1 MSNWYTQIT
10 SNTIL
15 EQGDLLFDC
24 PIVLPPTKGKVEEW
38 TDFEVNSYDVIVL
51 TQSCD
56 LANGKI
62 DLVQVSP
69 FTTLTD
75 FCSINP
81 NFDNYKSKENI
92 RRGYLPGYH
101 LLDTCEFLEV
111 DDYLIVDFK
120 STFSVSFAFL
130 EEFKTLSTSRIRLDS
145 PYKEHLSQSYAR
157 FYMRV
162 GLPSDIPQ
170 FRKKKSSS

>member
-1 MSNWYTQIT
+1 MTTWYSKIKPDE
-10 SNTIL
+10 NL

-24 PIVLPPTKGKVEEW
+24 PIVIPPSDSNPEKWK
-38 TDFEVNSYDVIVL
+38 DFTINSFDVIIL

-56 LANGKI
+56 LAAKKI
-62 DLVQVSP
+62 NLVQVCP
-69 FTTLTD
+69 FVALSE
-75 FCSINP
+75 FCEINP

-101 LLDTCEFLEV
+101 LLNICEFINDKEH
-111 DDYLIVDFK
+111 LIVDFK
-120 STFSVSFAFL
+120 STYSVSRDFI
-130 EEFKTLSTSRIRLDS
+130 EEFKNSQPRRIRINS

-170 FRKKKSSS
+170 FKKK

>member
-1 MSNWYTQIT
+1 MPWYSEIETHE
-10 SNTIL
+10 NL

-24 PIVLPPTKGKVEEW
+24 PIVIPPNDPNVENW
-38 TDFEVNSYDVIVL
+38 KDFTVNSFDIIVL

-56 LANGKI
+56 LAAKKI
-62 DLVQVSP
+62 NLVQVCP
-69 FTTLTD
+69 FVTLSE
-75 FCSINP
+75 FCATNT
-81 NFDNYKSKENI
+81 NFDNYKSKESI

-101 LLDTCEFLEV
+101 LLNICNQIDAKE
-111 DDYLIVDFK
+111 YLIVDFK
-120 STFSVSFAFL
+120 STYSISFDFI
-130 EEFKTLSTSRIRLDS
+130 EQYKNSQEKRIRLNS

-170 FRKKKSSS
+170 FKKK